1 MEISF
6 LARTRAATPKSDE
19 TPSFSLLSLRQ
30 PIFKNKGRS
39 IKKSPLSI
47 TSFDKL
53 KREKSSSRRWRS
65 ENAHVYIWGTEK
77 GKGGKGAIIH

>member
-19 TPSFSLLSLRQ
+19 TPSFSLLSLLQ
-30 PIFKNKGRS
+30 PIFKNQGRS

-47 TSFDKL
+47 TSFDI
-53 KREKSSSRRWRS
+53 S
-65 ENAHVYIWGTEK
+65 
-77 GKGGKGAIIH
+77 